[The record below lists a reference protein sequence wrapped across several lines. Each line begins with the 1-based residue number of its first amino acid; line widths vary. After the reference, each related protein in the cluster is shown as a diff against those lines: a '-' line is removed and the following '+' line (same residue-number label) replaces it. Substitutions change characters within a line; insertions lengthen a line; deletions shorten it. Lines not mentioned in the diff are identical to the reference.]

1 MISNKQTISG
11 IYKITCQVNN
21 KFYVGSAKD
30 IKTRWVHH
38 KSKLRRNKHDNS
50 LLQRAVNKYGLNFFI
65 FEIIEQC
72 SIKDLLVKEQYYL
85 DTLQPFNSKGYN
97 ISIKTINP
105 MLGRRHT
112 KATKQKMKEAGTDKT
127 LHRCIDLKTMSVL
140 YLTQTQIRKDKG
152 IKDFHAFIHKP
163 GHWTKKNLVSFVD
176 IPLNGK
182 RYKDDDIDIFL
193 RDVKEIKRD
202 NISNAQKGKVGTFT
216 NKKHSEE
223 SRLKMRQAWQLRRI
237 RSSESERRLPSV
249 LGPL

>member
-11 IYKITCQVNN
+11 IYKITCRVNN
-21 KFYVGSAKD
+21 KFYIGSAKD

-38 KSKLRRNKHDNS
+38 KSKLRRSKHDNP
-50 LLQRAVNKYGLNFFI
+50 LLQKAVNKYGLCSFI
-65 FEIIEQC
+65 FEVIEQC
-72 SIKDLLVKEQYYL
+72 SVKDLLIKEQYYL

-97 ISIKTINP
+97 ISIKATNP
-105 MLGRRHT
+105 MLGRHHT
-112 KATKQKMKEAGTDKT
+112 KATKQKMREASTNKT

-140 YLTQTQIRKDKG
+140 YLTQTQIREDKG

-176 IPLNGK
+176 VPLNGK
-182 RYKDDDIDIFL
+182 RYKDNDVDIFL
-193 RDVKEIKRD
+193 HDVKEIKHN

-223 SRLKMRQAWQLRRI
+223 SRQKMRQAWQLRRI
-237 RSSESERRLPSV
+237 RSFESKRTLPSDH
-249 LGPL
+249 GPL